1 VNTVPTRLVRF
12 QAELESAIARER
24 ARRPRRLAVRTTVVA
39 AAAAA
44 VTLGVLGALPGNE
57 PSVVERAAAA
67 LRAVDGTILHTV
79 LVGTMTE
86 PGGTST
92 AVRIETWQASSSPFD
107 ERQITVAGGR
117 RVEVASSDGV
127 PQLYDAQTNTIY
139 TSTAAPEAAK
149 PATAGDPYR
158 AKILGLL
165 DAGKLHEGGHAV
177 VDGRDAIRLASEDG
191 SVTLLVAPGT
201 YEPIE
206 WRVGQ
211 NGQTAVA
218 RFPIYERLPATEAG
232 TLFDLRAQ
240 HAGATVDDDPA
251 DYEAAQQRLSPKVR

>member
-92 AVRIETWQASSSPFD
+92 AVRIETWQASSSAAASRSPRPTVSPSCTTRRRTRSTRARR
-107 ERQITVAGGR
+107 RQKPPSPPRPATRTARRSSACSTRASCTREGMRSSTVATR
-117 RVEVASSDGV
+117 SAS
-127 PQLYDAQTNTIY
+127 PPR
-139 TSTAAPEAAK
+139 TAA
-149 PATAGDPYR
+149 
-158 AKILGLL
+158 
-165 DAGKLHEGGHAV
+165 
-177 VDGRDAIRLASEDG
+177 
-191 SVTLLVAPGT
+191 
-201 YEPIE
+201 
-206 WRVGQ
+206 
-211 NGQTAVA
+211 
-218 RFPIYERLPATEAG
+218 
-232 TLFDLRAQ
+232 
-240 HAGATVDDDPA
+240 
-251 DYEAAQQRLSPKVR
+251 